1 MGVEGTISSAA
12 SSHRDPTE
20 LLRRSVVAVTDF
32 GSDAEDFGGSDAD
45 ADDVL
50 LAAECRRR
58 TSIPPTFA
66 FGADT
71 KLGGVGGAAAAA
83 AEERRWRSFD
93 CAESTASQ
101 GSSKAASM
109 ELLASRIQLES
120 DQVSKCCAKLGR
132 GRFEWARAVKGMF
145 RSSSKKEQV
154 QLLQMQLVAEVAKG
168 HRSLAILNDMKTLV
182 MTMDDSDAESS
193 RASFVSVID
202 DPNNQKLLDGIE
214 NADQVLA
221 EDNLHHVL
229 SRQSR
234 WLQELIRLHADKKL
248 NVSKPHG
255 VAPTAV
261 MQQFLGEFVRPDGMH
276 RVPCA
281 FDMPTVALVR
291 FEKMINKYK
300 FIKPS
305 LKTALDQVCHD
316 TMASFT
322 RGNQLSSGNANVFDD
337 REARDVMQSLI
348 REIVDAIAEE
358 AWVGEPL
365 RPILRAFV
373 EQMVFSRL
381 ACACYRSLSTEL
393 DELNTAWREQVAK
406 VRSLGLHEVGLPFEL
421 PASSKSGAGPTVVD
435 GELSAV
441 VAGMSLKPAASDAAL
456 FAKSIQAFNCIP
468 HLVPSCVL
476 AAFLNAVRV
485 MYRETSQALGVSAS
499 CMSADVLLPLLV
511 FVLSRC
517 DLPHLHSQVYLMEE
531 YAIEE
536 SQEGSEAAYYL
547 ACLKAAMGYIMTRD
561 SAAAAACK

>member
-1 MGVEGTISSAA
+1 MGVEGTAA
-12 SSHRDPTE
+12 AAAAALTCTHRGPSE
-20 LLRRSVVAVTDF
+20 LLRRSVVAVDF
-32 GSDAEDFGGSDAD
+32 GSDMEDGTDFESHTDDNNSCEDDDDEDA
-45 ADDVL
+45 L
-50 LAAECRRR
+50 LAADFRRR

-71 KLGGVGGAAAAA
+71 KLGSATGAA

-93 CAESTASQ
+93 CASSTVSQ

-120 DQVSKCCAKLGR
+120 EQVSKCCAKLDR
-132 GRFEWARAVKGMF
+132 GRFEWARAVKGLF
-145 RSSSKKEQV
+145 RSSTRKEQV

-193 RASFVSVID
+193 RASFVSVLD

-248 NVSKPHG
+248 SVAKPHG
-255 VAPTAV
+255 VAPTVV
-261 MQQFLGEFVRPDGMH
+261 MQQFLGEFVRHDGVH

-281 FDMPTVALVR
+281 FDTPTVALVR
-291 FEKMINKYK
+291 FEKLVVK
-300 FIKPS
+300 FKFVKPA
-305 LKTALDQVCHD
+305 LKHALDQVCHD

-322 RGNQLSSGNANVFDD
+322 RGSQQVATSSSDSSALNVFDD
-337 REARDVMQSLI
+337 REARDVMQSLV
-348 REIVDAIAEE
+348 REIVDAIADE
-358 AWVGEPL
+358 AWVSEPL

-393 DELNTAWREQVAK
+393 DELNAAWREQVSK
-406 VRSLGLHEVGLPFEL
+406 VRTLGLHDVGLPVEL
-421 PASSKSGAGPTVVD
+421 PATDVD
-435 GELSAV
+435 GT
-441 VAGMSLKPAASDAAL
+441 AL
-456 FAKSIQAFNCIP
+456 FAKTIQAFNSLP

-485 MYRETSQALGVSAS
+485 LYREAHLALGVSAS

-511 FVLSRC
+511 FVLSRS
-517 DLPHLHSQVYLMEE
+517 DLPHLHSQVYLVEE

-561 SAAAAACK
+561 TAAGK